1 MTRGAP
7 LGVAED
13 HIFFL
18 PKENNWW
25 GPAGITGPCGR
36 ILEMFIDARESLPAG
51 VAARLCGC
59 GKYLEI
65 WNDVFMEYNKQADG
79 TYVPLEQKKTDT
91 GMGLDRTI
99 AILQGK
105 RFRL

>member
-25 GPAGITGPCGR
+25 GPAGVTGPCGR
-36 ILEMFIDARESLPAG
+36 ILEMFIEHGKACQRTLQPGMRLREIS
-51 VAARLCGC
+51 R
-59 GKYLEI
+59 
-65 WNDVFMEYNKQADG
+65 DMERRIHG
-79 TYVPLEQKKTDT
+79 
-91 GMGLDRTI
+91 I
-99 AILQGK
+99 
-105 RFRL
+105 